1 MVQFALGSVHPTS
14 LQTVVVCGHK
24 KAAPVS
30 RGGFFQ
36 VEQRRRA
43 APNLSSL
50 ASTNLAFPLST

>member
-14 LQTVVVCGHK
+14 LQAVVVYSHE

-36 VEQRRRA
+36 VEQSDGA
-43 APNLSSL
+43 AL
-50 ASTNLAFPLST
+50 

>member
-1 MVQFALGSVHPTS
+1 MN
-14 LQTVVVCGHK
+14 HK
-24 KAAPVS
+24 KAAPEN

-36 VEQRRRA
+36 IEQRRRA